1 MTVKPQFQFLIIVG
15 AMIFAALLSYGI
27 LSHAKPDDAAGQE
40 TSVKEVP
47 AAMETTAA
55 QPPLPAV
62 TFYDADDDDVTLAD
76 FEGDVLLVNLW
87 ASWCTPCVVELPAL
101 EKLQGKL
108 KSEGFKVVAISV
120 DRDTPEKIQDFLE
133 KKGIEGLDFYY
144 DRDRE
149 VPRKWTYQGIPTS
162 FLIDRAGN
170 VVQKFDGPYDWDKGE
185 IFERIRKL
193 TQ

>member
-15 AMIFAALLSYGI
+15 AMLFAALLSYGI
-27 LSHAKPDDAAGQE
+27 LNHVKPTDTPDAEAG
-40 TSVKEVP
+40 VKDVP
-47 AAMETTAA
+47 AMETGAA
-55 QPPLPAV
+55 QPPLPGM
-62 TFYDADDDDVTLAD
+62 TFYDAADKEVTLAD
-76 FEGDVLLVNLW
+76 FKGDVLLVNLW

-108 KSEGFKVVAISV
+108 KSRGFKVVAISV
-120 DRDTPEKIQDFLE
+120 DRDPPGKIREFLE
-133 KKGIEGLDFYY
+133 KRGIESLDFYY

-162 FLIDRAGN
+162 FLIDRQGN

-185 IFERIRKL
+185 MFDHIRKL

>member
-1 MTVKPQFQFLIIVG
+1 MTVKPQFQFLVIVG
-15 AMIFAALLSYGI
+15 AMVFAALLSYGI
-27 LSHAKPDDAAGQE
+27 LSHAKPDE
-40 TSVKEVP
+40 VPVKDVP
-47 AAMETTAA
+47 AAMETKAV
-55 QPPLPAV
+55 QPPLPEL
-62 TFYDADDDDVTLAD
+62 TFYDADDDDFTLAD
-76 FEGDVLLVNLW
+76 FKGDVLLVNLW

-108 KSEGFKVVAISV
+108 KGDGFKVVAISV

-144 DRDRE
+144 DRERE
-149 VPRKWTYQGIPTS
+149 VPRKWTYHGIPTS

-185 IFERIRKL
+185 IFDRIRQL
-193 TQ
+193 AQQSR